1 MTFKDEIKA
10 ADAKASEGRTDTA
23 TPSDNDDIAR
33 LLRALNEDLK
43 ADPRA
48 VPTDE
53 DVEGDEEDAEAGSGR
68 HFPLGKIALALLA
81 AGGVGIGVVMFDG
94 STSDAPPAQ
103 TATQTAQVAPVA
115 PGGAS
120 PASPPP
126 LTLNPKPAG
135 SAAPE
140 SLIARAPAP
149 GPAPAAPAAT
159 APAPV
164 PPIPAPPGRVEP
176 APVPPPVLP
185 AAPSGTQTVVKPIEP
200 PAIPKLDAPKPAE
213 AKAPVAKPADTRAA
227 EVKPAEPKAPEL
239 FKIPEPKAPEPKAA
253 ETKAAETKAAEPAP
267 PPAEAKA
274 PEGNAA
280 DLQAMLAP
288 PKPAQPAAKAGKAK
302 AAPAAAPTAPAAPS
316 APRPA
321 ASVSGRWMVQAG
333 SFSVVE
339 NAEAVVRKLAAKGY
353 SAQVIDWTDAA
364 QRSWKVVRVGGY
376 DNPAEAKRVAGELKS
391 VFGLSP
397 MVVSG
402 R

>member
-53 DVEGDEEDAEAGSGR
+53 DAEDDEEDAEAGSGR

-103 TATQTAQVAPVA
+103 TATQTAQVAPAA

-135 SAAPE
+135 ISAPE

-149 GPAPAAPAAT
+149 GPAPTAPAAT

-253 ETKAAETKAAEPAP
+253 ETKAAEPAP

-302 AAPAAAPTAPAAPS
+302 AAPAATPAAPAAGS